1 MVWKYYVCLLI
12 SPPIMFLN
20 KINLVRLLCI
30 CRLSVFIYA
39 CLYWGSLFSSAISAP
54 FHITQVNNPFESNL
68 YGFPSLLLILAILQ
82 RITSNAMTILMVY
95 ILLLILHRDVYFT
108 RLNVKSVSI
117 VLLQVETVAQFGVI
131 FLLFALGLE
140 FSTAKVFSP

>member
-1 MVWKYYVCLLI
+1 
-12 SPPIMFLN
+12 
-20 KINLVRLLCI
+20 
-30 CRLSVFIYA
+30 
-39 CLYWGSLFSSAISAP
+39 
-54 FHITQVNNPFESNL
+54 
-68 YGFPSLLLILAILQ
+68 
-82 RITSNAMTILMVY
+82 MTILMVY